1 MPIRVNGETMEFRAG
16 LTVEDVLREKKFSFS
31 LKTVFINGKMVQR
44 SDYAKTKLADG
55 DDVQVIHLMSG
66 G

>member
-1 MPIRVNGETMEFRAG
+1 MPIRVNGEAMEFREG
-16 LTVEDVLREKKFSFS
+16 MTVEDVIREKKSSFS
-31 LKTVFINGKMVQR
+31 LKTVFVNGKMVQR
-44 SDYAKTKLADG
+44 SDYQTTKLADG